1 MPHIRHRECKA
12 RHSFSCAEGVN
23 VQTTGAGR
31 KKTEMKKL
39 IVMLATAFAAAMP
52 LVADTWTWTDPDTGY
67 TWTYRING
75 DGAEIYG
82 NYSSSPCISPIPIGA
97 VTIPPTL
104 GGYPVTSIGYYAFFG
119 CSGLTS
125 VAIPDSVTSI
135 GSYAFYDCSGLTSV
149 TIPDSVTSIWGWAFS
164 YCSGLT
170 SVTIPDSV
178 TSIDD
183 LAFYRSG
190 LTSFVV
196 NEMNP
201 SYCSKNGLLLS
212 KDEKTLVHGVN
223 GDVTIPDSVTSIGER
238 AFYGR
243 SGLTSV
249 TIPDSVTSIGDEA
262 FSFCSGLTSVTIP
275 DSVTRIGSHAFEDCN
290 GLTSFVVNE
299 MNPSYCSKNG
309 LLLSKDEKTLVHGV
323 NGDVTIPDSVTSIG
337 SGAFE
342 GCSGLTSVTIPD
354 SVTSIGYYAFSWCSG
369 LTSVT
374 IGKSVIS
381 IGEGAFYVCS
391 GLTSVTIPDS
401 VTSIGD
407 WAFSDCSGLTSVTIG
422 KSVISIGENA
432 FHGCSGLTSVTIPS
446 SVTSIGGGAF
456 HGCSGL
462 TSVTIPD
469 SVTSIGE
476 YAFSG
481 CRGLTSVIIG
491 KSVISIGRGA
501 FEYCSNLTS
510 VYIPSSVTKIEESA
524 FKRTKLEKVYV
535 DVGDTDTVKTMLI
548 VSGYDVSGITF
559 IEVDTPVTPGPVTPD
574 PVGPSYEVIE
584 AEDIVAP
591 YDVPKAIV
599 LSGAVYDGSEVVGI
613 VELKLGK
620 VNANK
625 GSGKVSGAV
634 TTLDGKKHAIKA
646 VNVTGVDGK
655 SSKAVS
661 LEVKDLG
668 TMKVTI
674 GGELFAGSL
683 GGYHVQTA
691 DVGGAWGGRGATVSV
706 DAGDVSMFA
715 GTVLAGLLPDAEL
728 VTVSGG
734 KWKFA
739 KATGVKWAKPKK
751 GAAKPE
757 IFDEASGKGLI
768 VDEAGGKTNRSAMK
782 LNYTPKKGTFKGSFK
797 VYALEDAGTAMKLKK
812 YKVNVSGLV
821 VGGVGYGTATC
832 KKPAVAWSIKVE

>member
-223 GDVTIPDSVTSIGER
+223 GDVTIPDSVTSIG
-238 AFYGR
+238 
-243 SGLTSV
+243 
-249 TIPDSVTSIGDEA
+249 
-262 FSFCSGLTSVTIP
+262 
-275 DSVTRIGSHAFEDCN
+275 
-290 GLTSFVVNE
+290 
-299 MNPSYCSKNG
+299 
-309 LLLSKDEKTLVHGV
+309 
-323 NGDVTIPDSVTSIG
+323 

-391 GLTSVTIPDS
+391 GLTSVTIPDSVTSIEENAFSYCDGLTSVTIPDS